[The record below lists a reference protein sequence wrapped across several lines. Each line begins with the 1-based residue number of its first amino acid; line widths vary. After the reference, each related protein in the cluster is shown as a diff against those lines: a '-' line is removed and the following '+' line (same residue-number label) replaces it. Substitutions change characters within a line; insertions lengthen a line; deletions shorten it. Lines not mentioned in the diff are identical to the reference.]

1 VSGAAFRKT
10 SAAAAQDHAIH
21 TRRGTAA
28 TSRAW
33 LGSLRLG
40 SLRLGSLRLGSLRL
54 GSLRLGSLRLGS
66 LRLGSL
72 RLGSLRLGS
81 LRLGSLDPPSPGVS
95 ADGLREL
102 GVESPCTEQ
111 RLSRAGVRRH
121 THSPL

>member
-33 LGSLRLG
+33 
-40 SLRLGSLRLGSLRL
+40 L